1 MPAPSQLTRR
11 RLLQS
16 VAASA
21 AAAAL
26 PRAAA
31 ASSAPAPQP
40 LQEFGYHQI
49 AVRGTHQLAQRDN
62 VLEVLMGL
70 NEDSLLYPFR
80 AMSASS
86 NDRPAASDAPPPPG
100 KSLPGWYEWYPH
112 YDFHHDANGL
122 APGHSFGQWTSA
134 LARFHAASTFVA
146 DAPGNPALKARALR
160 LNTLMAEAIGPGFF
174 EKSLFAGYT
183 FDKLLCG
190 LMDAHRLLADS
201 AAFPALDR
209 LTDAATP
216 SLPGR
221 AVMRETAWKLGAG
234 TDRMWDETYT
244 MPENLFLVSTLGAG
258 PRYRRM
264 AEAYLEDSTYFAPL
278 VRGENALADRH
289 AYSYVNALCSAMQ
302 AWLTGG
308 SAMHLQAAE
317 NAFTMLEA
325 QSFATG
331 GWGPMELLRK
341 PGYDELITA
350 LTTHHNGF
358 ETPCGA
364 YAHMKLTRYLL
375 RATRNG
381 GYGDSMERVM
391 FNTVLGALPLQP
403 DGQSFYHQDL
413 NYVAKRAYNNIIWP
427 CCAGSLPQVVADYG
441 INTYLHELGAV
452 WVNLYQPSE
461 LRWTEGAHTL
471 SLEQTGDY
479 LQDGKVR
486 IRVTAS
492 TPTAFAL
499 KLRIPAWSGPAAA
512 LLVNGR
518 PTPIALD
525 KGFTTLSRTWRTGDV
540 VELETAPSLRLE
552 ALPANGGPAHA
563 DLVALLHGPLV
574 LFAIR
579 ELTETGPL
587 KLSREALLKA
597 TRTGP
602 LEWTVFD
609 PDRPAAPRRFVP
621 FTELGD
627 RTYTTYLNAT

>member
-1 MPAPSQLTRR
+1 MHTTLTRR
-11 RLLQS
+11 RLLQDL
-16 VAASA
+16 AAA
-21 AAAAL
+21 TAAAAL
-26 PRAAA
+26 PRAACA
-31 ASSAPAPQP
+31 ASVPTAQP

-49 AVRGTHQLAQRDN
+49 ALRGAHQLAQRDN
-62 VLEVLMGL
+62 VVEVLMAL
-70 NEDSLLYPFR
+70 DEDALLYPFR

-86 NDRPAASDAPPPPG
+86 NDRPAAPDTPPPPG

-122 APGHSFGQWTSA
+122 APGHCFGQWTSA
-134 LARFHAASTFVA
+134 LARFHAASTFAAV
-146 DAPGNPALKARALR
+146 PGDPALKARALR
-160 LNTLMAEAIGPGFF
+160 LNTLMAASIGPGFF
-174 EKSLFAGYT
+174 EKTLFAGYT

-190 LMDAHRLLADS
+190 LMDAHRLLADPT
-201 AAFPALDR
+201 ALPALDR
-209 LTDAATP
+209 IADMASP

-234 TDRMWDETYT
+234 PDRMWDETYT

-278 VRGENALADRH
+278 ARGENALADRH

-302 AWLTGG
+302 AHLVGG
-308 SAMHLQAAE
+308 STMHLQAAQ
-317 NAFTMLEA
+317 NAFAMLQA

-350 LTTHHNGF
+350 LTTNHNGF

-375 RATRNG
+375 RATRDG
-381 GYGDSMERVM
+381 HYGDSMERVM
-391 FNTVLGALPLQP
+391 FNTVLGALPLRP
-403 DGQSFYHQDL
+403 DGQAFYHQDL

-441 INTYLHELGAV
+441 INTYLHEPGAV

-461 LRWTEGAHTL
+461 LRWTEGTHTL

-479 LQDGKVR
+479 LQDGKAR
-486 IRVTAS
+486 IRITAS
-492 TPTAFAL
+492 SPTAFAL
-499 KLRIPAWSGPAAA
+499 RLRVPAWSGPAAA

-518 PTPIALD
+518 PTPIVLD
-525 KGFTTLSRTWRTGDV
+525 KGFTTVSRTWRTGDL
-540 VELETAPSLRLE
+540 VELDTAPSLRLE
-552 ALPANGGPAHA
+552 ALPANGGPAHP
-563 DLVALLHGPLV
+563 DLVALLYGPLV

-579 ELTETGPL
+579 DLTETGPL
-587 KLSREALLKA
+587 KLPREALLNA
-597 TRTGP
+597 RRTSP
-602 LEWTVFD
+602 TEWTV
-609 PDRPAAPRRFVP
+609 PDAAHPDQLRRFVP

-627 RTYTTYLNAT
+627 RTYTTYLTAPVA